1 MHYQKIVHRDIK
13 PSNLLLDRD
22 DRIKI
27 ADLGVSTELR
37 ESGELLTGQAG
48 TPAFAAPEITVANAQ
63 YLGPVSAFTA
73 LYHSRNIV
81 IDVQC
86 LKRESTSS
94 RT

>member
-13 PSNLLLDRD
+13 PSNLLVARD

-48 TPAFAAPEITVANAQ
+48 TPAFAAPETTVANAQ
-63 YLGPVSAFTA
+63 YLGPVSKITA
-73 LYHSRNIV
+73 LYIILEV
-81 IDVQC
+81 
-86 LKRESTSS
+86 
-94 RT
+94 

>member
-1 MHYQKIVHRDIK
+1 MHRDIK

-48 TPAFAAPEITVANAQ
+48 TPAFVAPEITVANAQ

-73 LYHSRNIV
+73 HYIILV
-81 IDVQC
+81 I
-86 LKRESTSS
+86 
-94 RT
+94 